1 MDVAVEDGRTRNLGE
16 ARDFVAAQRE
26 RGGHCSCFGR
36 GGGRLVQVSSSIHT
50 AVMDDRTLTF
60 IKHSDLDLLF
70 TIKLASLEGTITTAS
85 LSSLLDH
92 PHLKHAGAQQSI
104 PSDIYVTVALYA
116 DNKVLCLPIRSSH
129 KSFKSKANYVW
140 NETIQFPIKYRDL
153 PLSTQLVVNVY
164 DIAGPLQSVV
174 LGGSTLRLFGKKS
187 TLKKGKQRLVLWKG
201 VEGDGRVET
210 GTSSKVGIKDEMGRL
225 EKLVKKHENGDIT
238 RMDWLDKLAFRKI
251 EQIHA
256 VSTFDIPNY
265 TGHTDMDPF
274 YRANLSNPTICS
286 FT

>member
-1 MDVAVEDGRTRNLGE
+1 ME
-16 ARDFVAAQRE
+16 
-26 RGGHCSCFGR
+26 
-36 GGGRLVQVSSSIHT
+36 
-50 AVMDDRTLTF
+50 DRTLTF

-70 TIKLASLEGTITTAS
+70 TIKLASLEGTIPTAS

-104 PSDIYVTVALYA
+104 PSDLYVTVSLYA

-129 KSFKSKANYVW
+129 KVFRSKANYVW

-153 PLSTQLVVNVY
+153 PLSTQLVVNVH
-164 DIAGPLQSVV
+164 DIAGPLEPVV

-187 TLKKGKQRLVLWKG
+187 TLKKGKQRLFLWKG

-225 EKLVKKHENGDIT
+225 EKLVKKHESGDIT

-256 VSTFDIPNY
+256 VSISSIPDFPIILRLIF
-265 TGHTDMDPF
+265 GIERIF
-274 YRANLSNPTICS
+274 KIQ
-286 FT
+286 